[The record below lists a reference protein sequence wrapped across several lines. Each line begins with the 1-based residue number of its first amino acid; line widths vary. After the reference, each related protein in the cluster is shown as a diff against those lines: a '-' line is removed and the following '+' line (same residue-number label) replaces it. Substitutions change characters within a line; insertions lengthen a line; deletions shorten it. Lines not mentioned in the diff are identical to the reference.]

1 MLPRDLER
9 IASVAEPCLL
19 PCLGTSEKTEENFQ
33 LWVEKETKNTE
44 VELSHLILWSSV
56 LGCSNSRHKKWDYRL
71 LVFTEGALEIIWDT
85 RKKKKKLK
93 ELQNVSLPVI
103 FKLIKP
109 YQTGDL
115 NIVIKNLTVP
125 CHLHEKVIINYENT
139 HLARRIQRI
148 GNLEKEIH
156 PPVFQH
162 ILIILSK
169 LKHKVVVLLCFYR
182 KMTLG
187 FYK

>member
-44 VELSHLILWSSV
+44 VELSHPILWSSV
-56 LGCSNSRHKKWDYRL
+56 LGCSNSRYKKWDYFWYSLRVL
-71 LVFTEGALEIIWDT
+71 WKSSGIPG
-85 RKKKKKLK
+85 KKKKLK

-156 PPVFQH
+156 PQVFQH

>member
-1 MLPRDLER
+1 MPW
-9 IASVAEPCLL
+9 
-19 PCLGTSEKTEENFQ
+19 K
-33 LWVEKETKNTE
+33 
-44 VELSHLILWSSV
+44 SS
-56 LGCSNSRHKKWDYRL
+56 GIP
-71 LVFTEGALEIIWDT
+71 G
-85 RKKKKKLK
+85 KKKKLK

-156 PPVFQH
+156 PQVFQH